1 MAHAYTRYMGDLSG
15 GQILK
20 RIAENAMNLSD
31 GEGVAFYNFLK
42 IQDDNKFKK
51 MYKNQLNELPLT
63 QSQISNII
71 SEANIAFTLNM
82 KIFQELNS
90 NLIKIMLQ
98 FFINAINKFR
108 INQN

>member
-1 MAHAYTRYMGDLSG
+1 
-15 GQILK
+15 
-20 RIAENAMNLSD
+20 
-31 GEGVAFYNFLK
+31 
-42 IQDDNKFKK
+42 